1 MEQLTKE
8 EQQEVDY
15 RQMVFPMR
23 QFHKETGAVRVFFSL
38 DEWLMHQK
46 NYTEVNR
53 EVVSRD
59 SRETPAEL
67 VKRGPGRPPKAA

>member
-8 EQQEVDY
+8 EQREVDY

-38 DEWLMHQK
+38 DEWLMHER
-46 NYTEVNR
+46 NY
-53 EVVSRD
+53 S
-59 SRETPAEL
+59 AEKS
-67 VKRGPGRPPKAA
+67 VAKQDAVDFKRGPGRPRMTA

>member
-8 EQQEVDY
+8 EQREVDY
-15 RQMVFPMR
+15 RQMMFPMR

-38 DEWLMHQK
+38 DEWLMHER
-46 NYTEVNR
+46 NYTAEVKM
-53 EVVSRD
+53 VPRD

-67 VKRGPGRPPKAA
+67 VKRGPGRPRTNP

>member
-38 DEWLMHQK
+38 DEWLMHEK
-46 NYTEVNR
+46 SYSPDKSVR
-53 EVVSRD
+53 
-59 SRETPAEL
+59 
-67 VKRGPGRPPKAA
+67 RGPGRPPRAA